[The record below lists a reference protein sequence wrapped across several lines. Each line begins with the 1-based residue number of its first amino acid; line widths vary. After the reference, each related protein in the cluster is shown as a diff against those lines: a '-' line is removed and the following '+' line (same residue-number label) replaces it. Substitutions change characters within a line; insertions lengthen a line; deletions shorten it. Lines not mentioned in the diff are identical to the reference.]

1 MAEDVADFYRRVL
14 DAQTADVIPTGVPE
28 YQAATDVCS
37 ESGHAV
43 RRGPHM
49 AGVIAEMEACVPALR
64 RYASAL
70 VRDHQEADNL
80 VHDCLEVALDRLHT
94 WRDDGQMRA
103 WLFTILHSLFIDQ
116 VRRAKV
122 RGIAVPIDVV
132 DEAVLKPPRQNDSM
146 HSGNLVDALDRLTI
160 EQRTVL
166 LLVAVE
172 GLSYAEVARIVG
184 APTETVMSRLSRARE
199 TLRRE
204 ACVVPPSA
212 LRRVR

>member
-1 MAEDVADFYRRVL
+1 
-14 DAQTADVIPTGVPE
+14 
-28 YQAATDVCS
+28 
-37 ESGHAV
+37 
-43 RRGPHM
+43 M

-70 VRDHQEADNL
+70 VRDHQEADKL

-103 WLFTILHSLFIDQ
+103 WLFTILHNLFIDQ

-122 RGIAVPIDVV
+122 RGLAVPIDVV
-132 DEAVLKPPRQNDSM
+132 DKAVLKYPRQNDSM
-146 HSGNLVDALDRLTI
+146 HSRDLVDALDRLTI

-172 GLSYAEVARIVG
+172 GLSYADVARIVG
-184 APTETVMSRLSRARE
+184 VPIETVMSRLSRARE

-204 ACVVPPSA
+204 ACVVPPSP

>member
-1 MAEDVADFYRRVL
+1 MLPRE
-14 DAQTADVIPTGVPE
+14 GPE
-28 YQAATDVCS
+28 YQVVTESVT
-37 ESGHAV
+37 ESGHAA

-49 AGVIAEMEACVPALR
+49 AGVIAEMEACIPALR

-70 VRDHQEADNL
+70 VCDHQEADDL
-80 VHDCLEVALDRLHT
+80 VHDCLALALDRLHT
-94 WRDDGQMRA
+94 SRDDGQMRA
-103 WLFTILHSLFIDQ
+103 WLFTILHNLFISQ

-122 RGIAVPIDVV
+122 RGIAVPIDVA
-132 DEAVLKPPRQNDSM
+132 DEAVIVTNARQNDYMPSRDLM
-146 HSGNLVDALDRLTI
+146 GALDRLTI

-184 APTETVMSRLSRARE
+184 VPIATVMARLSRARE

-204 ACVVPPSA
+204 ACVIPPSA

>member
-1 MAEDVADFYRRVL
+1 MLSRRGCRNIRPL
-14 DAQTADVIPTGVPE
+14 QTSVT
-28 YQAATDVCS
+28 
-37 ESGHAV
+37 ESGHAA

-64 RYASAL
+64 RYACAL

-80 VHDCLEVALDRLHT
+80 VHGCLEVALDRLHT
-94 WRDDGQMRA
+94 SREDGQMRA
-103 WLFTILHSLFIDQ
+103 WLFTILHNLFIDK

-122 RGIAVPIDVV
+122 RGIAVPVDVV
-132 DEAVLKPPRQNDSM
+132 DEAVLKPPRQNDDM
-146 HSGNLVDALDRLTI
+146 HRRDLVDTLDRLTL

-184 APTETVMSRLSRARE
+184 APIETVMSRLSRARE